1 MVQTIQRKKIMAF
14 LDIFKDDNEIN
25 EKAILGFASFGVL
38 TIYGIADVVTG
49 LEGQAFVIEPIIL
62 EVFAGLTFGC
72 FGIASY
78 EKVANRKTDAEREKN
93 LPGGLAP
100 LPEDEG

>member
-1 MVQTIQRKKIMAF
+1 MAF
-14 LDIFKDDNEIN
+14 FKELFRDDNEIN
-25 EKAILGFASFGVL
+25 EKSVLGFLSFAVL
-38 TIYGIADVVTG
+38 FIYGIADVVTG
-49 LEGQAFVIEPIIL
+49 LEQQQFVIEPIIL

-93 LPGGLAP
+93 LQGGLAP

>member
-1 MVQTIQRKKIMAF
+1 MKLF
-14 LDIFKDDNEIN
+14 EIFKDDNDIN
-25 EKAILGFASFGVL
+25 EKAILGFLSFAVL
-38 TIYGIADVVTG
+38 AVYGIVDVVTG
-49 LEGQAFVIEPIIL
+49 LEGKTFVIEPIIL

-78 EKVANRKTDAEREKN
+78 EKVANRKTDAERDKVLLGAN
-93 LPGGLAP
+93 TNP

>member
-1 MVQTIQRKKIMAF
+1 MGFIKELF
-14 LDIFKDDNEIN
+14 SDDNDIN
-25 EKAILGFASFGVL
+25 EKAVLGFASFGVL
-38 TIYGIADVVTG
+38 AVYGVADVVTG
-49 LEGQAFVIEPIIL
+49 LSQQQFVIEPIIL

-78 EKVANRKTDAEREKN
+78 EKVQNRKTDAEREKN
-93 LPGGLAP
+93 LPGGLDP